1 MVGLALTSASSKTHK
16 ESKLK
21 QWNQIDA
28 AYITQNAAVSGQR
41 FRCFLLTVTNLA
53 SDSDTTSLAKI
64 SGIPL

>member
-21 QWNQIDA
+21 QRNQMDA
-28 AYITQNAAVSGQR
+28 AYITQNATVSGQR
-41 FRCFLLTVTNLA
+41 FRCFLWRQTVT
-53 SDSDTTSLAKI
+53 DTTSLAKI